1 MSPEARERSFDELA
15 IGLGSAMR
23 RRLTA
28 LLAMVVMAVMLVAGP
43 ALADKGGV
51 SHEGSCGFGRE
62 GAQTGV
68 EDQTSPGA
76 TEFALIHPSEENC
89 L

>member
-1 MSPEARERSFDELA
+1 MTEDPRESFFDALAR
-15 IGLGSAMR
+15 GLGSAMR

-28 LLAMVVMAVMLVAGP
+28 LLAMVVMAVMLAASP
-43 ALADKGGV
+43 AFADKGGLA
-51 SHEGSCGFGRE
+51 HEGSCGFGAV
-62 GAQTGV
+62 GAQLTV
-68 EDQTSPGA
+68 ADPTSPGA